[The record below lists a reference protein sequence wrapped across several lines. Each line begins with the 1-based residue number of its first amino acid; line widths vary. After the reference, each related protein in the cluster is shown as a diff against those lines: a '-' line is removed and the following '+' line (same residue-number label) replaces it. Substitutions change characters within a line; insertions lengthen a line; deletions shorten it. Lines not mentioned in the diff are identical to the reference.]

1 MLFDSLVC
9 GRQLPVS
16 LFTQGRRGPPAA
28 DLPYFILNNVTRGLL
43 DGGGEP
49 DHLPDGAGD
58 QGGSLVVDEQRGE
71 WVGRSVITLL
81 PRRFPDHRSV
91 ESGMVQRLTRRLRTI
106 KEAAPAAVLCPESL
120 PARSSSLCT
129 ARFERNKFAGPG
141 AQRWLGGNF

>member
-1 MLFDSLVC
+1 MYRVGGPLASLPSASIS
-9 GRQLPVS
+9 GRVP
-16 LFTQGRRGPPAA
+16 GPPAA

-58 QGGSLVVDEQRGE
+58 QGGSLVVDEQSAE
-71 WVGRSVITLL
+71 WVGRSALALL
-81 PRRFPDHRSV
+81 SRRFPDCWSD
-91 ESGMVQRLTRRLRTI
+91 ESGMVRRLTRRLKTI
-106 KEAAPAAVLCPESL
+106 KEVAPAAVLCPESL

-141 AQRWLGGNF
+141 AQRWIGGNF